1 MTTPT
6 VVDMT
11 TWAISIQMPMDG
23 PLEEQ
28 TDALLDTVRPFM
40 ESLTRRPATR
50 AGNVFAFDL
59 LSATG
64 IRETNRYLLLV
75 DTDGPSP
82 RSLRRLADGL
92 TAVLPA
98 GTIVSAL
105 GEFDSVA
112 RSPESQLL
120 AW

>member
-1 MTTPT
+1 
-6 VVDMT
+6 MT
-11 TWAISIQMPMDG
+11 TWAISIRIPVDG

-28 TDALLDTVRPFM
+28 TDALLNSVRPFM
-40 ESLTRRPATR
+40 ESLIRRPARR
-50 AGNVFAFDL
+50 AGNVFAFEL

-75 DTDGPSP
+75 DADSPSA
-82 RSLRRLADGL
+82 RALHRLAEGL
-92 TAVLPA
+92 ATVLPA
-98 GTIVSAL
+98 GAIVSAL

>member
-1 MTTPT
+1 MSPPT
-6 VVDMT
+6 VVVMT
-11 TWAISIQMPMDG
+11 TWAISIQIPEGG

-28 TDALLDTVRPFM
+28 TDALLNSVRPFM
-40 ESLTRRPATR
+40 DSLTRQPAGR
-50 AGNVFAFDL
+50 AGNVLAYDL
-59 LSATG
+59 LSSTG
-64 IRETNRYLLLV
+64 IRQTNRYLLLV
-75 DTDGPSP
+75 DADRPSP
-82 RSLRRLADGL
+82 RSLRRLTNDL

-98 GTIVSAL
+98 GAIVSAL